1 MPPPAPSPFGQPDP
15 GSRGAVVGE
24 VIAVTDQAVVQLAGE
39 QGNAVN
45 AGLVSEALAEVKRR
59 PSVQIR

>member
-1 MPPPAPSPFGQPDP
+1 
-15 GSRGAVVGE
+15 VGE
-24 VIAVTDQAVVQLAGE
+24 VIAVADQTLVQLAGE